1 MSLMNGLSA
10 AGSGLASYS
19 ANYGA
24 EQQKADAAAQLQ
36 QSGGVIAGGLQAQRA
51 ALEAEQ
57 ARQADAM
64 LAARESS
71 GRVQS
76 GQIAAE
82 AAEKLASTDLAKQ
95 SHLAELQANAPSP
108 EIKSARQFAALNPEE
123 KRAYREEMMT
133 KAGLPPWML
142 GDDQAGGPVPST
154 TTPSSGSN
162 APPTDAS
169 ATGTASPA
177 PSRPGLNEDA
187 LAKLPSTAQSLV
199 KGMVDGRITPPSS
212 FAASKPY
219 WQNLIQMATT
229 YDPSFDETTWAGRVA
244 MRKSAASGPI
254 AQTKIAINTALSHAG
269 TLADDLDKLGNTS
282 VPALNY
288 VLNNAGQA
296 FGGSTLTK
304 AIETRDALASEARK
318 VFSASGAG
326 NLTELQEWQKNFPVN
341 GSPAQQ
347 KASLVGFVEL
357 LNGRLQSVAEQYNTA
372 MGKTDDPLN
381 FLSEKSRK
389 AFLKLSGKE
398 PEAATGYQTGKPP
411 ADVSSAPAAAATL
424 NAEPPSVPAAA
435 IPPWVKPGDQ
445 FSPSRGMARGAD
457 GKIYGPP

>member
-1 MSLMNGLSA
+1 MPSLLNGLSQ
-10 AGSGLASYS
+10 AGAGLADF
-19 ANYGA
+19 AAKYGA
-24 EQQKADAAAQLQ
+24 EAQKADVAQQLQ
-36 QSGGVIAGGLQAQRA
+36 QGQQTFLGGENEKTRQQQLLVQQNQQGFETGLVSQRA
-51 ALEAEQ
+51 ALEQQQ
-57 ARQADAM
+57 AILADR
-64 LAARESS
+64 LATARESA
-71 GRVQS
+71 GREQTARL
-76 GQIAAE
+76 QAE
-82 AAEKLASTDLAKQ
+82 APA
-95 SHLAELQANAPSP
+95 P
-108 EIKSARQFAALNPEE
+108 EIKSARQFAVLNPDE
-123 KRAYREEMMT
+123 KKAYREEMMT

-142 GDDQAGGPVPST
+142 GDDQAGGPALPAQSSA
-154 TTPSSGSN
+154 TPP
-162 APPTDAS
+162 APTDTAVTGAP
-169 ATGTASPA
+169 ATQS
-177 PSRPGLNEDA
+177 SRPGLNEGA

-212 FAASKPY
+212 FAAAKPY

-296 FGGSTLTK
+296 LGGSTLTK

-357 LNGRLQSVAEQYNTA
+357 LNGRLQAVAEQYNTA

-411 ADVSSAPAAAATL
+411 ADAAAAPAAVATL
-424 NAEPPSVPAAA
+424 NAEPPPAPVAG
-435 IPPWVKPGDQ
+435 IPAWVKPGDQ

-457 GKIYGPP
+457 GKIYGPS